1 MAELFAIKPSLS
13 LAALLQPG
21 STSDA
26 AETAL
31 GLRERRRLSEKIAMV
46 YVGMFVTI
54 GDGFSAESIH
64 LGARKTDPDQMN
76 VLFQG
81 SDDGYVEGQ
90 STVVNPRFVLDFA
103 QRLVEN
109 RYEHFNYD
117 PLFVDDAA
125 AGDGEFDRDADET
138 EERAWNWCPSG
149 LPESAWANAVA
160 DNHGRTWLQ
169 HLWMLAAEA
178 VQLVRKLPPDTQE
191 LIAGNY
197 VEESAWLIL
206 SMARPAQGRYG
217 SVRRLVYLLSE
228 CL

>member
-1 MAELFAIKPSLS
+1 MFTIKPSHS
-13 LAALLQPG
+13 LTALLQRG
-21 STSDA
+21 SKSLQSDT

-31 GLRERRRLSEKIAMV
+31 ELRDRRRLSEKIAMV
-46 YVGMFVTI
+46 YIGMFVTI
-54 GDGFSAESIH
+54 GDGFSAESIRSRA
-64 LGARKTDPDQMN
+64 LRKDPQQMN
-76 VLFQG
+76 VPQDGDNGFAERQG
-81 SDDGYVEGQ
+81 TAVDPHLVMG
-90 STVVNPRFVLDFA
+90 FA

-109 RYEHFNYD
+109 RYEHFEFD
-117 PLFVDDAA
+117 PLLVDDAA
-125 AGDGEFDRDADET
+125 AGAGESNRDNDEA

-149 LPESAWANAVA
+149 LPEPGWANAVEE
-160 DNHGRTWLQ
+160 NHGRTRLQ

-206 SMARPAQGRYG
+206 SMAWPAQGRHG